1 MEAIF
6 HTPIVPVLK
15 FIVLNGN
22 ANIGKNG
29 SRITKINAKIPA
41 TPVVIKDASE
51 QRFISK
57 LQFALLI
64 VIFTNNDPVNATAV
78 ITNGIAINAFC
89 RRILIENTMNTDAAI
104 RTPIIEERDNLKSE
118 LDMFLKYSL
127 VL

>member
-78 ITNGIAINAFC
+78 ITNGIAINAF
-89 RRILIENTMNTDAAI
+89 
-104 RTPIIEERDNLKSE
+104 
-118 LDMFLKYSL
+118 
-127 VL
+127 